1 MTAERTGPLAGVR
14 ILEFS
19 QIVAGPFAGLAL
31 SDLGAEVVKV
41 EPLEGESRRNS
52 GAVVPNEGKYFQSL
66 NRGKR
71 SLTVNLADPAG
82 RELIHRIIPHF
93 DVVISNYRLGVTK
106 RLGIDY
112 DALKVRHPSLIYA
125 NLTGFGDRGPYATRA
140 GSDVVAQAYSGLM
153 AAEGKTDEHGAPS
166 QIIST
171 TVIDRTTGAAAAM
184 GICAALYHRSR
195 TGEGQ
200 EIHASLLNTAL
211 EMLSHAVMR
220 EPVHDATMRDP
231 FVAQLSELRDSG
243 APYNELVAL
252 RLGQAPRF
260 AGHRLYYG
268 GYHTAAGAVVLG
280 ALTKQNR
287 QAIRRVL
294 DMHDT
299 TDTPEYDNT
308 DPSNP
313 DRLNRWRAEIQRK
326 LLEKTAPEWV
336 EIFLEAGVP
345 ASVVQM
351 PEEMADDPQVEALGI
366 MVDLE
371 HAVTGPQRVVG
382 PLLRMSATPTSV
394 ASAAPQLAA
403 DTSDILGECG
413 LSKAEVEALLAK
425 GVVTQA

>member
-1 MTAERTGPLAGVR
+1 
-14 ILEFS
+14 
-19 QIVAGPFAGLAL
+19 
-31 SDLGAEVVKV
+31 
-41 EPLEGESRRNS
+41 
-52 GAVVPNEGKYFQSL
+52 
-66 NRGKR
+66 
-71 SLTVNLADPAG
+71 
-82 RELIHRIIPHF
+82 
-93 DVVISNYRLGVTK
+93 
-106 RLGIDY
+106 
-112 DALKVRHPSLIYA
+112 
-125 NLTGFGDRGPYATRA
+125 
-140 GSDVVAQAYSGLM
+140 
-153 AAEGKTDEHGAPS
+153 
-166 QIIST
+166 
-171 TVIDRTTGAAAAM
+171 
-184 GICAALYHRSR
+184 
-195 TGEGQ
+195 
-200 EIHASLLNTAL
+200 
-211 EMLSHAVMR
+211 
-220 EPVHDATMRDP
+220 MRDP
-231 FVAQLSELRDSG
+231 FVEKLSELRDSG
-243 APYNELVAL
+243 APYNELAAL

-308 DPSNP
+308 DPGNP
-313 DRLNRWRAEIQRK
+313 ERLNHWRAEIQRK

-336 EIFLEAGVP
+336 NIFLEAGVP

-403 DTSDILGECG
+403 DTADILAECG
-413 LSKAEVEALLAK
+413 LSEAEIQALLAQR
-425 GVVTQA
+425 VVTQA